1 MVSTED
7 KSNRKPHLSCSRL
20 IKRLGSNTLHL
31 VLWVIGSP
39 GLTRSN
45 QVGPPPLA
53 RRVPLLPSL
62 QLLTSNRA
70 SKPKQKPGQERPG
83 EAVRWGQHWAV
94 PWGAQY

>member
-62 QLLTSNRA
+62 QLLTSNWA

-94 PWGAQY
+94 PWGARH